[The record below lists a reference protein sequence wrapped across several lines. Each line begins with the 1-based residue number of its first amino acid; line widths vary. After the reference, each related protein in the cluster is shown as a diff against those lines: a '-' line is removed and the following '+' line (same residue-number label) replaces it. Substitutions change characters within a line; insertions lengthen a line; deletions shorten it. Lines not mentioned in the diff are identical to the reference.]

1 MNVKTIK
8 KFIIGS
14 RAFFSGIKGYAPK
27 DKDELCIIDYPIFGD
42 NVMYSRRNGY
52 DIFMI
57 YNYGKEKLIE
67 QCIKINVPLGVGKF
81 LVPEFAE
88 YINMNI
94 DDLKQLESLLNNID
108 EKHSYEKI
116 IYNAYIENGSFTLT
130 DEQRMMAYNKYMEY
144 KKT

>member
-14 RAFFSGIKGYAPK
+14 RAFFNGIKGYVPK

-42 NVMYSRRNGY
+42 RIMYSRRNGY

-94 DDLKQLESLLNNID
+94 GDLKQLEPLLNNID

-116 IYNAYIENGSFTLT
+116 IYNSYIENGSFTLT

-144 KKT
+144 KKK